1 MVARGQ
7 VNKPVTKCNQLKKRI
22 MTVDIKLTHEQHE
35 YLLSRLGSEEAIRE
49 WMEDCIDQELRR
61 LAAEKV

>member
-1 MVARGQ
+1 
-7 VNKPVTKCNQLKKRI
+7 
-22 MTVDIKLTHEQHE
+22 MTIDIKLTHKQHE

-49 WMEDCIDQELRR
+49 WMEGSIDQELRR

>member
-1 MVARGQ
+1 
-7 VNKPVTKCNQLKKRI
+7 
-22 MTVDIKLTHEQHE
+22 MTIDIKLTHEQHE